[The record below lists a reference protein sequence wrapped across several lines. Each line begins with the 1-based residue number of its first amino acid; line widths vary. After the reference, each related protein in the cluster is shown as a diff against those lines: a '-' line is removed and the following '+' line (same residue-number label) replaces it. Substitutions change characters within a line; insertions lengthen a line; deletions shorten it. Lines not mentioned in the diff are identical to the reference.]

1 MNEKPQPS
9 RRDRIGRVR
18 MRVLAGGTALFLA
31 ALGAV
36 SAFGRQPATK
46 VAHASTSSGSS
57 GAASSTQ
64 TYDDGSSS
72 YDDGSSSSAD
82 GSSSYDNG
90 GSYAP
95 TPMTS
100 RSS

>member
-1 MNEKPQPS
+1 MNEQRQPS
-9 RRDRIGRVR
+9 RHDRIGRVR

-36 SAFGRQPATK
+36 TAFGRQPATK
-46 VAHASTSSGSS
+46 VTHASTSSNSS
-57 GAASSTQ
+57 AAATSTQ

-72 YDDGSSSSAD
+72 YDTGGSS
-82 GSSSYDNG
+82 
-90 GSYAP
+90 SYAP